1 MKRIALLLFL
11 FSFLPFFIYNA
22 AAMIDY
28 IKYPQIWKTKEDV
41 EKGCNNYLKNA
52 DELLKKIL
60 DVNKPTVENT
70 LVPYNEILIQLNRA
84 GLAYLFSEVHPDID
98 VRNAAEL
105 CVQDINK
112 FATDLSLNREVYD
125 KLKNISK
132 NNLDY
137 ETSRFLEKEL
147 LDFELAGVNK
157 DEEARGKL
165 ADLRD
170 QMVVTGQEFDRNIR
184 DDKRFIEVSFDD
196 LKGLPQDYIDSHKPD
211 EAGKIII
218 TTDYPD
224 ADPVKKYADKEEI
237 RKKIF
242 IEDMNRAYPANDEV
256 LKKLLVLRHE
266 YAMLLGY
273 ETYADYS
280 AQKNM
285 LKPGNAIADFIENIV
300 SIARPRA
307 DSDIKQLLAR
317 KRMDNPQVD
326 TIHIWDRFYYVN
338 KIRSEDYKIDFQAL
352 RSYFE
357 YNNVKNGVLKT
368 LEDFFE
374 IKFKSIKGDSW
385 YKDVEVY
392 DVVRNG
398 KTIGRIYLDMHPR
411 VGKYSHNAT
420 FSMITGVEGYQ
431 LPSGSLVCNFP
442 DPSKS
447 NAPVLM
453 EFDDVSTFFHEMGHL
468 VHHILANHHKWVS
481 LSGLSCEDDFVE
493 IPSQLLEEF
502 AWYPDILQRFAKNIQ
517 TGESI
522 PTVFVDLLKKSDS
535 VGRGADYVMQQ
546 MFYAALS
553 YKYHSIDPTNIN
565 LLDSMKELQAQ
576 YSIYPYE
583 EGTYFYASFGH
594 LEGYASRYYTYMYDL
609 VIVKDLFSVFEK
621 NGIMDKNTWQKYRV
635 NIIEPGGSIPGAN
648 MISNFLGR
656 DYSLEPFRA
665 WVEE

>member
-1 MKRIALLLFL
+1 MKKVVLLLFL
-11 FSFLPFFIYNA
+11 FNFLLFFIYDA
-22 AAMIDY
+22 VAMVDY

-41 EKGCNNYLKNA
+41 EEGCNTYIKNA

-60 DVNKPTVENT
+60 EVKESTVENT
-70 LVPYNEILIQLNRA
+70 LIPYNEILIQLNRA
-84 GLAYLFSEVHPDID
+84 GLAYLFSEVHPDMD
-98 VRNAAEL
+98 VRDAAEL

-112 FATDLSLNREVYD
+112 FATELSLNREVYD
-125 KLKNISK
+125 KLKNINQ

-137 ETSRFLEKEL
+137 ETSHFLEKEL

-157 DEEARGKL
+157 DEETRKKL
-165 ADLRD
+165 TDLRA
-170 QMVVTGQEFDRNIR
+170 QIVVTGQEFDRNIR
-184 DDKRFIEVSFDD
+184 EDKRFIEVSLDD
-196 LKGLPQDYIDSHKPD
+196 LKGLPQDYIDSHKPN
-211 EAGKIII
+211 EFGKIII

-224 ADPVKKYADKEEI
+224 ADPVKKYADKEDV

-242 IEDMNRAYPANDEV
+242 IEDMNRAYPSNDEV
-256 LKKLLVLRHE
+256 LKKLLILRHK
-266 YAMLLGY
+266 YATLLGY

-280 AQKNM
+280 AEKNM
-285 LKPGNAIADFIENIV
+285 LKPGNAIGEFIENIV
-300 SIARPRA
+300 YIAEPRA
-307 DSDIKQLLAR
+307 DADLKQMLAI
-317 KRMDNPQVD
+317 KRMDNPKTD

-338 KIRSEDYKIDFQAL
+338 KIRSEDYKIDFQEL

-357 YNNVKNGVLKT
+357 YNNVKNGVLKS
-368 LEDFFE
+368 LEDFFD
-374 IKFKSIKGDSW
+374 IKFNSAKGDSW
-385 YKDVEVY
+385 YKDVEIY
-392 DVVRNG
+392 DVLKNG
-398 KTIGRIYLDMHPR
+398 EIIGRIYLDMHPR
-411 VGKYSHNAT
+411 EGKYSHNAT

-447 NAPVLM
+447 DTPVLM

-468 VHHILANHHKWVS
+468 LHHILANDHKWIS

-502 AWYPDILQRFAKNIQ
+502 SWYPDILQRFAKHIE
-517 TGESI
+517 TGEPI
-522 PTVFVDLLKKSDS
+522 PADLVNLLKKSDS
-535 VGRGADYVMQQ
+535 VGRGADFVMQQ

-553 YKYHSIDPTNIN
+553 YKYHSVDPRNMH
-565 LLDSMKELQAQ
+565 LLDTMKELQAQ
-576 YSIYPYE
+576 YSVYPYE

-621 NGIMDKNTWQKYRV
+621 NGIMDKNTWEKYRV
-635 NIIEPGGSIPGAN
+635 NIIEPGGSIPGAV
-648 MISNFLGR
+648 MIKNFLER
-656 DYSLEPFRA
+656 DYSFEPFRV

>member
-1 MKRIALLLFL
+1 MLFL
-11 FSFLPFFIYNA
+11 FNFLLFFIYDA
-22 AAMIDY
+22 VAMVDY

-41 EKGCNNYLKNA
+41 EEGCNTYIKKA

-60 DVNKPTVENT
+60 EVRESTVENT
-70 LVPYNEILIQLNRA
+70 LIPYNEILIQLNRA
-84 GLAYLFSEVHPDID
+84 GLAYLFSEVHPDMD
-98 VRNAAEL
+98 VRDAAEL

-112 FATDLSLNREVYD
+112 FATDLSLNRGVYD
-125 KLKNISK
+125 KLKNINK

-137 ETSRFLEKEL
+137 ETSHFLEKEL

-157 DEEARGKL
+157 DEETRKKL
-165 ADLRD
+165 TDLRA
-170 QMVVTGQEFDRNIR
+170 QIVVTGQEFDRNIR
-184 DDKRFIEVSFDD
+184 EDKRFIEVSLED
-196 LKGLPQDYIDSHKPD
+196 LKGLPQDYIDSHKAD
-211 EAGKIII
+211 ESGKIII

-242 IEDMNRAYPANDEV
+242 IEDMNRAYPSNDEV
-256 LKKLLVLRHE
+256 LKKLLILRHK
-266 YAMLLGY
+266 YATLLGY

-280 AQKNM
+280 AEKNM
-285 LKPGNAIADFIENIV
+285 LKPGRAIGEFIENIV
-300 SIARPRA
+300 YIAEPRA
-307 DSDIKQLLAR
+307 DADLKQMLAI
-317 KRMDNPQVD
+317 KRMDNPKTD

-338 KIRSEDYKIDFQAL
+338 KIRSEDYKIDFQEL

-357 YNNVKNGVLKT
+357 YNNVKNGVLKS
-368 LEDFFE
+368 LEDFFD
-374 IKFKSIKGDSW
+374 IKFNSAKGDSW
-385 YKDVEVY
+385 YKDVEIY
-392 DVVRNG
+392 DVLKNG
-398 KTIGRIYLDMHPR
+398 EIIGRIYLDMHPR
-411 VGKYSHNAT
+411 EGKYSHNAT

-447 NAPVLM
+447 DTPVLM

-468 VHHILANHHKWVS
+468 LHHILANNHKWIS

-502 AWYPDILQRFAKNIQ
+502 SWYPDILQRFAKHIE
-517 TGESI
+517 TGEPI
-522 PTVFVDLLKKSDS
+522 PADLVNLLKKSDS
-535 VGRGADYVMQQ
+535 VGRGADFVMQQ

-553 YKYHSIDPTNIN
+553 YKYHSVDPRNMH
-565 LLDSMKELQAQ
+565 LLDTMKELQAQ
-576 YSIYPYE
+576 YSVYPYE

-621 NGIMDKNTWQKYRV
+621 NGIMDKNTWEKYRV
-635 NIIEPGGSIPGAN
+635 NIIEPGGSIPGAV
-648 MISNFLGR
+648 MIKNFLER
-656 DYSLEPFRA
+656 DYSFEPFRV

>member
-1 MKRIALLLFL
+1 MV
-11 FSFLPFFIYNA
+11 
-22 AAMIDY
+22 DY

-41 EKGCNNYLKNA
+41 EEGCNTYIKNA

-60 DVNKPTVENT
+60 EVKESTVENT
-70 LVPYNEILIQLNRA
+70 LIPYNEILIQLNRA
-84 GLAYLFSEVHPDID
+84 GLAYLFSEVHPDMD
-98 VRNAAEL
+98 VRDAAEL

-125 KLKNISK
+125 KLKNINK

-137 ETSRFLEKEL
+137 ETSHFLEKEL

-157 DEEARGKL
+157 DEETRKKL
-165 ADLRD
+165 TDLRA
-170 QMVVTGQEFDRNIR
+170 QIVVTGQEFDRNIR
-184 DDKRFIEVSFDD
+184 EDKRFIEVSLDD
-196 LKGLPQDYIDSHKPD
+196 LKGLPQDYIDSHKPN
-211 EAGKIII
+211 EFGKIII

-224 ADPVKKYADKEEI
+224 ADPVKKYADKVDV

-242 IEDMNRAYPANDEV
+242 IEDMNRAYPSNDEV
-256 LKKLLVLRHE
+256 LKKLLILRHK
-266 YAMLLGY
+266 YATLLGY

-280 AQKNM
+280 AEKNM
-285 LKPGNAIADFIENIV
+285 LKPCSAIGEFIENIV
-300 SIARPRA
+300 YIAEPRA
-307 DSDIKQLLAR
+307 DADLKQMLAI
-317 KRMDNPQVD
+317 KRMDNPKTD

-338 KIRSEDYKIDFQAL
+338 KIRSEDYKIDFQEL

-357 YNNVKNGVLKT
+357 YNNVKNGVLKS
-368 LEDFFE
+368 LEDFFD
-374 IKFKSIKGDSW
+374 IKFNSAKGDSW
-385 YKDVEVY
+385 YKDVEIY
-392 DVVRNG
+392 DVLKNG
-398 KTIGRIYLDMHPR
+398 EIIGRIYLDMHPR
-411 VGKYSHNAT
+411 EGKYSHNAT

-447 NAPVLM
+447 DTPVLM

-468 VHHILANHHKWVS
+468 LHHILANNHKWIS

-502 AWYPDILQRFAKNIQ
+502 SWYPDILQRFAKHIE
-517 TGESI
+517 TGEPI
-522 PTVFVDLLKKSDS
+522 PADLVNLLKKSDS
-535 VGRGADYVMQQ
+535 VGRGADFVMQQ

-553 YKYHSIDPTNIN
+553 YKYHSVDPRNMH
-565 LLDSMKELQAQ
+565 LLDTMKELQAQ
-576 YSIYPYE
+576 YSVYPYE
-583 EGTYFYASFGH
+583 EDTYFYASFGH

-621 NGIMDKNTWQKYRV
+621 NGIMDKNTWEKYRV
-635 NIIEPGGSIPGAN
+635 NIIEPGGSIPGAV
-648 MISNFLGR
+648 MIKNFLER
-656 DYSLEPFRA
+656 DYSFEPFRV